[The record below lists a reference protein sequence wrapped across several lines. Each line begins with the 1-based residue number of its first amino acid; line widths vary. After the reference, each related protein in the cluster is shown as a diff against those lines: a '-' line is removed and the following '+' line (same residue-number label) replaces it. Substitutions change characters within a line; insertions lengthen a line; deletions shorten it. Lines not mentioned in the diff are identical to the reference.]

1 MTINYL
7 GSISAND
14 LPATF
19 TKFFVE
25 PVSVGFPSPAN
36 DYLESPIDLNQYLI
50 KNGAAT
56 FLVRVSGDS
65 MLDANIADQTTRAI
79 VAALQKSDFQDNI
92 DEVFKSVNPFTDSLE
107 RLNTALSDAK
117 LLKTINDEFPKL
129 GGALATLA
137 NQSIETVKSFV
148 LLSGGIQNL
157 QNLQKSHN

>member
-65 MLDANIADQTTRAI
+65 MLNANIADQAI
-79 VAALQKSDFQDNI
+79 LIVDRSLKPKHGSIVVASLDGDFVCKRLQLKPRLCLLP
-92 DEVFKSVNPFTDSLE
+92 ENPKYE
-107 RLNTALSDAK
+107 P
-117 LLKTINDEFPKL
+117 IYIQH
-129 GGALATLA
+129 G
-137 NQSIETVKSFV
+137 
-148 LLSGGIQNL
+148 QNL
-157 QNLQKSHN
+157 DIMGTVTAAINKFE

>member
-7 GSISAND
+7 GSLSAND

-65 MLDANIADQTTRAI
+65 MLDANIADQAI
-79 VAALQKSDFQDNI
+79 LIVDRSLKPKHGSIVVASLDGDFICKRLQLKPRLCLLPENPKYEPIYIQHGQDLDI
-92 DEVFKSVNPFTDSLE
+92 MGTV
-107 RLNTALSDAK
+107 TAA
-117 LLKTINDEFPKL
+117 INKFE
-129 GGALATLA
+129 
-137 NQSIETVKSFV
+137 
-148 LLSGGIQNL
+148 
-157 QNLQKSHN
+157 

>member
-65 MLDANIADQTTRAI
+65 MLDANIADQAI
-79 VAALQKSDFQDNI
+79 LIVDRSLKPKHGSIVVASLDGDFVCKRLHLKPRLCLLPENSKYEPIYIQHGQDLDI
-92 DEVFKSVNPFTDSLE
+92 MGTV
-107 RLNTALSDAK
+107 TAA
-117 LLKTINDEFPKL
+117 INKFE
-129 GGALATLA
+129 
-137 NQSIETVKSFV
+137 
-148 LLSGGIQNL
+148 
-157 QNLQKSHN
+157 

>member
-1 MTINYL
+1 MAINYL
-7 GSISAND
+7 GSISADD

-65 MLDANIADQTTRAI
+65 MLDANIADQAI
-79 VAALQKSDFQDNI
+79 LVVDRSLKPKHGSIVVASLDGDFVCKRLHLKPRLCLLPENPKYQPIYIQHGQDLDI
-92 DEVFKSVNPFTDSLE
+92 MGTV
-107 RLNTALSDAK
+107 TAA
-117 LLKTINDEFPKL
+117 INKFE
-129 GGALATLA
+129 
-137 NQSIETVKSFV
+137 
-148 LLSGGIQNL
+148 
-157 QNLQKSHN
+157 

>member
-65 MLDANIADQTTRAI
+65 MLDANIADQAI
-79 VAALQKSDFQDNI
+79 LIVDRSLKPKHGSIVVASLDGDFVCKRLQLKPRLCLLPENPKYEPIYIQHGQDLDI
-92 DEVFKSVNPFTDSLE
+92 VGTV
-107 RLNTALSDAK
+107 TAA
-117 LLKTINDEFPKL
+117 INKFE
-129 GGALATLA
+129 
-137 NQSIETVKSFV
+137 
-148 LLSGGIQNL
+148 
-157 QNLQKSHN
+157 

>member
-7 GSISAND
+7 GSISADD

-65 MLDANIADQTTRAI
+65 MLDANIADQAI
-79 VAALQKSDFQDNI
+79 LVVDRSLKPKHGSIVVASLDGDF
-92 DEVFKSVNPFTDSLE
+92 VCK
-107 RLNTALSDAK
+107 RLHLKPRLCLLPENSKYQPIYIQHGKDLDIMGTVTAA
-117 LLKTINDEFPKL
+117 INKFE
-129 GGALATLA
+129 
-137 NQSIETVKSFV
+137 
-148 LLSGGIQNL
+148 
-157 QNLQKSHN
+157 

>member
-1 MTINYL
+1 MTINYI

-65 MLDANIADQTTRAI
+65 MLDANIADQAI
-79 VAALQKSDFQDNI
+79 LVVDRSLKPKHGSIVVASLDGDFVCKRLHLKPRLCLLPENPKYQPIYIQHGQDLDI
-92 DEVFKSVNPFTDSLE
+92 MGTV
-107 RLNTALSDAK
+107 TAA
-117 LLKTINDEFPKL
+117 INKFE
-129 GGALATLA
+129 
-137 NQSIETVKSFV
+137 
-148 LLSGGIQNL
+148 
-157 QNLQKSHN
+157 

>member
-1 MTINYL
+1 MTINYI

-65 MLDANIADQTTRAI
+65 MLNANIADQAI
-79 VAALQKSDFQDNI
+79 LIVDRSLKPKHGSIVVASLDGDFVCKRLQLKPRLCLLP
-92 DEVFKSVNPFTDSLE
+92 ENPKYE
-107 RLNTALSDAK
+107 P
-117 LLKTINDEFPKL
+117 IYIQH
-129 GGALATLA
+129 G
-137 NQSIETVKSFV
+137 
-148 LLSGGIQNL
+148 QNL
-157 QNLQKSHN
+157 DIMGTVTAAINKFE

>member
-1 MTINYL
+1 MTIIYI

-65 MLDANIADQTTRAI
+65 MLNANIADQAI
-79 VAALQKSDFQDNI
+79 LIVDRSLKPKHGSIVVASLDGDFVCKRLQLKPRLCLLP
-92 DEVFKSVNPFTDSLE
+92 ENPKYE
-107 RLNTALSDAK
+107 P
-117 LLKTINDEFPKL
+117 IYIQH
-129 GGALATLA
+129 G
-137 NQSIETVKSFV
+137 
-148 LLSGGIQNL
+148 QNL
-157 QNLQKSHN
+157 DIMGTVTAAINKFE

>member
-7 GSISAND
+7 GSISVND

-65 MLDANIADQTTRAI
+65 MLDANIADQAI
-79 VAALQKSDFQDNI
+79 LIVDRSLKPKHGSIVVASLDGDFVCKRLQLKPRLCLLPENPKYEPIYIQHGQDLDI
-92 DEVFKSVNPFTDSLE
+92 MGTV
-107 RLNTALSDAK
+107 TAA
-117 LLKTINDEFPKL
+117 INKFE
-129 GGALATLA
+129 
-137 NQSIETVKSFV
+137 
-148 LLSGGIQNL
+148 
-157 QNLQKSHN
+157 

>member
-7 GSISAND
+7 GSISADD
-14 LPATF
+14 LPATL

-65 MLDANIADQTTRAI
+65 MLDANIADQAI
-79 VAALQKSDFQDNI
+79 LVVDRSLKPKHGSIVVASLDGDFVCKRLHLKPRLCLLPENSKYQPIYIQHGQDLDI
-92 DEVFKSVNPFTDSLE
+92 MGTV
-107 RLNTALSDAK
+107 TAA
-117 LLKTINDEFPKL
+117 INKFE
-129 GGALATLA
+129 
-137 NQSIETVKSFV
+137 
-148 LLSGGIQNL
+148 
-157 QNLQKSHN
+157 

>member
-7 GSISAND
+7 GSISADD

-65 MLDANIADQTTRAI
+65 MLDANIADQAI
-79 VAALQKSDFQDNI
+79 LIVDRSLKPKHGSIVVASLDGDFVCKRLQLKPRLCLLPENPKYQPIYIQHGQDLDI
-92 DEVFKSVNPFTDSLE
+92 MGTV
-107 RLNTALSDAK
+107 TAA
-117 LLKTINDEFPKL
+117 INKFE
-129 GGALATLA
+129 
-137 NQSIETVKSFV
+137 
-148 LLSGGIQNL
+148 
-157 QNLQKSHN
+157 

>member
-65 MLDANIADQTTRAI
+65 MLDANIADQAI
-79 VAALQKSDFQDNI
+79 LIVDRSLKPKHGSIVVASLDGDFVCKRLQLKPRLCLLPENPKYEPIYIQHGQDLDI
-92 DEVFKSVNPFTDSLE
+92 MGTV
-107 RLNTALSDAK
+107 TAAINKFELS
-117 LLKTINDEFPKL
+117 F
-129 GGALATLA
+129 
-137 NQSIETVKSFV
+137 
-148 LLSGGIQNL
+148 
-157 QNLQKSHN
+157 

>member
-14 LPATF
+14 LPVTF

-36 DYLESPIDLNQYLI
+36 DYLESPIDLNHYLI

-65 MLDANIADQTTRAI
+65 MLDANIADQAI
-79 VAALQKSDFQDNI
+79 LIVDRSLKPKHGSIVVASLDGDFVCKRLQLKPRLCLLPENPKYKPIYIQHGQDLDI
-92 DEVFKSVNPFTDSLE
+92 MGTV
-107 RLNTALSDAK
+107 TAA
-117 LLKTINDEFPKL
+117 INKFE
-129 GGALATLA
+129 
-137 NQSIETVKSFV
+137 
-148 LLSGGIQNL
+148 
-157 QNLQKSHN
+157 

>member
-65 MLDANIADQTTRAI
+65 MLDANIADQASLI
-79 VAALQKSDFQDNI
+79 VDRSLKPKHGSIVVASLDGDFVCKRLQLNRDCAYCQKIRNI
-92 DEVFKSVNPFTDSLE
+92 NPSTFSMV
-107 RLNTALSDAK
+107 K
-117 LLKTINDEFPKL
+117 I
-129 GGALATLA
+129 
-137 NQSIETVKSFV
+137 SILWE
-148 LLSGGIQNL
+148 Q
-157 QNLQKSHN
+157 

>member
-65 MLDANIADQTTRAI
+65 MLDANIADQAI
-79 VAALQKSDFQDNI
+79 LIVDRSLKPKHGSIVVASLDGDFVCKRLQLKPRLCLLPENPKYEPIYIQHGQDLDI
-92 DEVFKSVNPFTDSLE
+92 MGTV
-107 RLNTALSDAK
+107 TAA
-117 LLKTINDEFPKL
+117 INKFE
-129 GGALATLA
+129 
-137 NQSIETVKSFV
+137 
-148 LLSGGIQNL
+148 
-157 QNLQKSHN
+157 